1 MLEKFIE
8 ALDKVALYLP
18 SFLIYVLLVLGTVK
32 LLVAISSAKRCLAQ
46 NFFTREHDLYKRYQG
61 GWAVVTGASD
71 GIGAEYARQLAKRGF
86 NVCLISRTLSKLE
99 NIER

>member
-18 SFLIYVLLVLGTVK
+18 SSLIYVLLVLGTVK
-32 LLVAISSAKRCLAQ
+32 LLVGISSAKRCLTQ
-46 NFFTREHDLYKRYQG
+46 NFFTIEHDLYKRYQG

-71 GIGAEYARQLAKRGF
+71 GIGAEYAR
-86 NVCLISRTLSKLE
+86 
-99 NIER
+99 